1 MLALKRLG
9 FSLDEMARLTM
20 GDYIALTDIA
30 FGEDAPREDGV
41 VPADQAAIDA
51 LLG

>member
-1 MLALKRLG
+1 MLALKKLG

-30 FGEDAPREDGV
+30 FGKPAEGPRQATQ
-41 VPADQAAIDA
+41 ADIDA
-51 LLG
+51 FLG

>member
-1 MLALKRLG
+1 MALKRLG

-30 FGEDAPREDGV
+30 FGKDAAPAGERL
-41 VPADQAAIDA
+41 ADQAAIDA